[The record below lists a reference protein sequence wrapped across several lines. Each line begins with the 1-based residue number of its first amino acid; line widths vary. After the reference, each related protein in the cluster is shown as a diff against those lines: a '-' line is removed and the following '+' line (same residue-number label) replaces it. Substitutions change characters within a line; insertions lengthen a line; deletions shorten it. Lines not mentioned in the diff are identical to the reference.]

1 MTYEQVTSMRKALGR
16 FEDVLED
23 VKEIEKHL
31 QSVTKKAHE
40 LSNNED
46 LPEVV
51 LDKVRSICIAS
62 GTLLGEISQ

>member
-1 MTYEQVTSMRKALGR
+1 MTYEQVTSMRRALER

-31 QSVTKKAHE
+31 LSVTKKAHE

-46 LPEVV
+46 LPEEA
-51 LDKVRSICIAS
+51 LDKVKSIWIAS
-62 GTLLGEISQ
+62 GNLLREISL